1 MGRHVGDRLRGF
13 ALLVVLALLALFAGS
28 ALLQWWEPPKDQRV
42 VEPVVNPGE
51 RIRVEVRNAGG
62 LPGMARSA
70 TDLLRDAGFDVVE
83 LGNASAFDR
92 ETSIVLARLGRTD
105 WAGSVAEALGI
116 AVFADE
122 PDSTIFVDVTVL
134 LGRDWGPASATPDR
148 ESERDEPWWDLR
160 SRWRE

>member
-1 MGRHVGDRLRGF
+1 MVL
-13 ALLVVLALLALFAGS
+13 ATLALLAGS
-28 ALLQWWEPPKDQRV
+28 TLLQWWEPPEDQRV

-51 RIRVEVRNAGG
+51 RIRVEVLNAGG

-70 TDLLRDAGFDVVE
+70 TELLRDSGFDVVE
-83 LGNASAFDR
+83 LGNARTFDR

-116 AVFADE
+116 VAFDDE

-134 LGRDWGPASATPDR
+134 LGKDWGPASATVER
-148 ESERDEPWWDLR
+148 EPERDVPWWDLR